1 MSIPDWTAPARLDG
15 LPATNWKRR
24 TGVTMDGT
32 LAECLE
38 RWLSLPHRDQI
49 NCSLSVRGTGQVWE
63 PERMAAFIKRHGVP
77 PALEA
82 RVNGKA
88 EVLMRMLEEAKADKP
103 VQHFPD
109 GAPIARGFGKG

>member
-1 MSIPDWTAPARLDG
+1 MTIPDWTVPARLDG

-38 RWLSLPHRDQI
+38 RWLSLPHSDQI

-63 PERMAAFIKRHGVP
+63 PERMAAFIKRHGPP
-77 PALEA
+77 PALAA
-82 RVNGKA
+82 RVQGNA
-88 EVLMRMLEEAKADKP
+88 EVLMRMLEEAKPEQP
-103 VQHFPD
+103 VRHFPD
-109 GAPIARGFGKG
+109 AAGIARGYGRG